1 MPSLHDFF
9 SRDDDSQALSASS
22 SLGPT
27 YIAGIVL
34 AVVIFLGVCVW
45 LGIRQYRSRAQ
56 AKREQVRVAAFT
68 PIRGVYK
75 ESEFEKEFLPENIQ
89 GNTFSR
95 EQLTRSIILPSKVV
109 TRPQRG
115 ATNEEVLDFHRQS
128 GNFPKPFT
136 FVLSAS
142 SPIPADGSPRSSWV
156 RYSGMSSISKRFSVI
171 SSSSSVDSTSTAGD
185 PRKVRQLFSPVLP
198 DELLLTSLGE
208 RLNVVQAFNDG
219 WVVVGRSTSVF
230 ATAAKSL
237 FKSSSGEPADSDVEL
252 GVVPAWV
259 FLKPVKGLRAERPVR
274 STSLGITVQ
283 MDGPAFSSREEI
295 LSWSNF

>member
-1 MPSLHDFF
+1 MSIEQRRVQSVRLLITVH
-9 SRDDDSQALSASS
+9 RNIQA
-22 SLGPT
+22 
-27 YIAGIVL
+27 
-34 AVVIFLGVCVW
+34 
-45 LGIRQYRSRAQ
+45 
-56 AKREQVRVAAFT
+56 
-68 PIRGVYK
+68 
-75 ESEFEKEFLPENIQ
+75 IQ

-95 EQLTRSIILPSKVV
+95 EQLTRSVILPSKVV

-128 GNFPKPFT
+128 GNFPKPFS
-136 FVLSAS
+136 FALSTGN
-142 SPIPADGSPRSSWV
+142 PTPADGSPRSSWV
-156 RYSGMSSISKRFSVI
+156 RYSGSSSISKRFSVI
-171 SSSSSVDSTSTAGD
+171 SSSSSVDSTPTAGD

-208 RLNVVQAFNDG
+208 RLTVVQAFDDG
-219 WVVVGRSTSVF
+219 WVVVGRSSSIF

-237 FKSSSGEPADSDVEL
+237 FKSSAGAPADSDVEL

-283 MDGPAFSSREEI
+283 MDDPAFSSRQEI